1 MYAHSICVVCLEKA
15 YERRAQIMQTF
26 IIQRLIAILAEKNIS
41 ERQLSSMV
49 DRSDSYINKILNG
62 QIPFTL
68 EILDRICMVLD
79 IEPQEF
85 FTMPN
90 VETPE
95 EYMLLKEW
103 RSLTKDDKEYLLDTV
118 NYIKKKNK
126 QSNSTKIG
134 Y

>member
-1 MYAHSICVVCLEKA
+1 
-15 YERRAQIMQTF
+15 
-26 IIQRLIAILAEKNIS
+26 
-41 ERQLSSMV
+41 
-49 DRSDSYINKILNG
+49 
-62 QIPFTL
+62 
-68 EILDRICMVLD
+68 MVLD
-79 IEPQEF
+79 IELQEF

-126 QSNSTKIG
+126 QSKSTKIG

>member
-1 MYAHSICVVCLEKA
+1 
-15 YERRAQIMQTF
+15 
-26 IIQRLIAILAEKNIS
+26 
-41 ERQLSSMV
+41 
-49 DRSDSYINKILNG
+49 
-62 QIPFTL
+62 
-68 EILDRICMVLD
+68 
-79 IEPQEF
+79 
-85 FTMPN
+85 MPN

-126 QSNSTKIG
+126 QSKSTKIG